1 MPDIPV
7 LPKLFRFSDR
17 CLSSSKIKILNNFK
31 YIRII
36 LNVFILVDKPHF
48 STFTY
53 WHVPFVFFFIYAW
66 QLAYTHLHIH
76 SNNLVFFLHL
86 LPTSTFIIYQSFTL
100 FFNVDFMIMTAFIT
114 FCLFIMIVS
123 ATAFLDRQLAVSF
136 ETKYDN
142 NHNEIKQLLTKNK
155 QFDVTNWTHY
165 ALFIQLVV
173 NIIVIIAFIIYT
185 CRRCRQLFRL
195 VHTSKQQPITSN

>member
-1 MPDIPV
+1 M
-7 LPKLFRFSDR
+7 
-17 CLSSSKIKILNNFK
+17 
-31 YIRII
+31 YIY
-36 LNVFILVDKPHF
+36 V
-48 STFTY
+48 
-53 WHVPFVFFFIYAW
+53 W

-86 LPTSTFIIYQSFTL
+86 LPTSTFTIYQSFTL
-100 FFNVDFMIMTAFIT
+100 FFNVDSMIMAAFIT
-114 FCLFIMIVS
+114 FCLFIMIIS

-173 NIIVIIAFIIYT
+173 NIIVIIAFVIYT
-185 CRRCRQLFRL
+185 CTRCRQLFRL
-195 VHTSKQQPITSN
+195 AHTSKQQPITSNLLSIHQLPCPPPYAHSPPSLYQPLSQPYSSVLSTVSREPNILSRVPSSPIVS